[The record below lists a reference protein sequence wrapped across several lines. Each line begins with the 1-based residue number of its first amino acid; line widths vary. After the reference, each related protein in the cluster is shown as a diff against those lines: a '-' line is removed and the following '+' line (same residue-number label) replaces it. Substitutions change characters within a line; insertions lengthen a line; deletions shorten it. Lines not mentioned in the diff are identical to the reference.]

1 MSMLSFDGSKCSPC
15 KANANLYIVFR
26 GTNVRPEIFEK
37 IDYVDGLVVDN
48 KMVDSSKVG
57 LLIKPHLL
65 GILDVDF

>member
-37 IDYVDGLVVDN
+37 IDYVDELVVDN
-48 KMVDSSKVG
+48 KMVDSS
-57 LLIKPHLL
+57 
-65 GILDVDF
+65 